1 MRKRWPARSCVEA
14 MFGAISAALFALAL
28 LVPDWIERA
37 FDLAPDG
44 GDGSAEWGWAAA
56 FAVASI
62 VLVADAAVVWRR
74 SQLSS
79 ALRLPSL

>member
-14 MFGAISAALFALAL
+14 VLGAISAVLFALTIF
-28 LVPDWIERA
+28 VPDWIERA

-62 VLVADAAVVWRR
+62 VLVADAALVWRR

-79 ALRLPSL
+79 GPALPSL